1 MRKLLSILVVM
12 LLASIPAFSQGVFKQ
27 NSSMTGVPGEGVSS
41 SEYKEDENEAEGD
54 TLQGFS
60 FKHLTRGLHHKEPL
74 RPGYAMLGAAI
85 MPSRIQIYNKD
96 YWKVPLV
103 FAGIGGGIGGGLYFN
118 EKYHQT
124 GEKKYAT
131 YRTLCYAGAALCY
144 WGQML
149 DGVAN
154 LPDARDPDPGKA
166 AVFSALLPGLGQAY
180 VGDWWH
186 IPIWYGGLAV
196 CGYTL
201 HLNQMQYKRYK
212 YIYMLASDKE
222 ASGYAGRINITQAT
236 TYKDLYHRYRDYSVV
251 ATILVYAL
259 NIIDANVF
267 AYMKDFNVSD
277 DLSFNVNPALIDN
290 LDSYYL
296 QAPSVPSFGLN
307 MTFNF

>member
-1 MRKLLSILVVM
+1 MRRILLIPIVVLLSLNTA
-12 LLASIPAFSQGVFKQ
+12 LAQGIFRQ
-27 NSSMTGVPGEGVSS
+27 NETMTGVPGENVTS
-41 SEYKEDENEAEGD
+41 SEYKEDENEMEGD

-60 FKHLTRGLHHKEPL
+60 IKHLTRGLHHKEPL
-74 RPGYAMLGAAI
+74 KPGYATLGAAI
-85 MPSRIQIYNKD
+85 MPGRIQIYNKD
-96 YWKVPLV
+96 YWKLPVV
-103 FAGIGGGIGGGLYFN
+103 YAGIGAGICGGLVFN
-118 EKYHQT
+118 EKYHAT
-124 GEKKYAT
+124 GDKKYAT
-131 YRTLCYAGAALCY
+131 YRTLCYAGAALVY

-154 LPDARDPDPGKA
+154 LPDARNPDPGKA

-186 IPIWYGGLAV
+186 IPIWYAGLGICA
-196 CGYTL
+196 YTL
-201 HLNQMQYKRYK
+201 HNNQIQYKRYK
-212 YIYMLASDKE
+212 HIFMLATDSS
-222 ASGYAGRINITQAT
+222 SGYVGHINQTQAT

-277 DLSFNVNPALIDN
+277 DLSLNVNPVLIEN

-296 QAPSVPSFGLN
+296 DTPSVPSFGMNL
-307 MTFNF
+307 TFNF

>member
-1 MRKLLSILVVM
+1 MRKVILIAVLM
-12 LLASIPAFSQGVFKQ
+12 LLAAFPSRGQGIFKQ
-27 NSSMTGVPGEGVSS
+27 NSSMTGVPGENVTTSD
-41 SEYKEDENEAEGD
+41 YKEDENENEAD

-74 RPGYAMLGAAI
+74 KPGYALLGSII

-124 GEKKYAT
+124 GDKKFAT
-131 YRTLCYAGAALCY
+131 YRTLCYAGAALTF

-149 DGVAN
+149 DGVAC
-154 LPDARDPDPGKA
+154 LPDSRTPDPGKA

-186 IPIWYGGLAV
+186 IPIWYGGLGV
-196 CGYTL
+196 CAYTL
-201 HLNQMQYKRYK
+201 HLNQMQYNRYK
-212 YIYMLASDKE
+212 YIYMLASDKD
-222 ASGYAGRINITQAT
+222 SGYSGHINVTQAT

-277 DLSFNVNPALIDN
+277 DLSLNVEPALIDN
-290 LDSYYL
+290 LDNYYL
-296 QAPSVPSFGLN
+296 PSPSVPSFGIN
-307 MTFNF
+307 MSLKF

>member
-1 MRKLLSILVVM
+1 MRRFVLISVVL
-12 LLASIPAFSQGVFKQ
+12 LLAAFSASAQGIFKQ
-27 NSSMTGVPGEGVSS
+27 NQTMTGVPGENASS
-41 SEYKEDENEAEGD
+41 SEYKEDENENEAD

-74 RPGYAMLGAAI
+74 RPGYAMLGSAI
-85 MPSRIQIYNKD
+85 MPGRIQIYNKD
-96 YWKVPLV
+96 YWKLPVV
-103 FAGIGGGIGGGLYFN
+103 YAGIGAGIGGGLYFN
-118 EKYHQT
+118 DQYHKT
-124 GEKKYAT
+124 GDKKYAT
-131 YRTLCYAGAALCY
+131 YRTLCYAGAALVY
-144 WGQML
+144 WGQIL
-149 DGVAN
+149 DGVAC
-154 LPDARDPDPGKA
+154 LPDSRTPDPGKA

-201 HLNQMQYKRYK
+201 HLNQIQYKRYK
-212 YIYMLASDKE
+212 YIYMLATDKD
-222 ASGYAGRINITQAT
+222 SGYAGRINETQAT

-277 DLSFNVNPALIDN
+277 DLSFNVEPALIDN
-290 LDSYYL
+290 LDSYYM
-296 QAPSVPSFGLN
+296 QTPAMPSFGLN

>member
-1 MRKLLSILVVM
+1 MRRLISILVVM
-12 LLASIPAFSQGVFKQ
+12 FLALVSAQAQGIFKQ
-27 NSSMTGVPGEGVSS
+27 NDTMTGVPGQNASS

-60 FKHLTRGLHHKEPL
+60 IKHLTRGLHHKEPL
-74 RPGYAMLGAAI
+74 RPGYATLGAAI
-85 MPSRIQIYNKD
+85 MPGRIQIYNKD
-96 YWKVPLV
+96 YWKLP
-103 FAGIGGGIGGGLYFN
+103 IIYGGIGAGIYGGLAFN

-124 GEKKYAT
+124 GDRKYAT
-131 YRTLCYAGAALCY
+131 YRTLCYAGAALCF
-144 WGQML
+144 WGQIL

-186 IPIWYGGLAV
+186 IPIWYAGLGICA
-196 CGYTL
+196 YTL
-201 HLNQMQYKRYK
+201 HSNQIQYKRYK
-212 YIYMLASDKE
+212 YIYMMATDRES
-222 ASGYAGRINITQAT
+222 SGYIGRITETQAT

-277 DLSFNVNPALIDN
+277 DLSLNLEPALIEN
-290 LDSYYL
+290 LDYGIS
-296 QAPSVPSFGLN
+296 PSTMPNFGFN

>member
-1 MRKLLSILVVM
+1 MRKLWSILA
-12 LLASIPAFSQGVFKQ
+12 LLLIASMQAFGQGIFRQ
-27 NSSMTGVPGEGVSS
+27 NGSMTGVPGENVTTSD
-41 SEYKEDENEAEGD
+41 YKEGENDTEAD

-74 RPGYAMLGAAI
+74 RPGYALLGSAI
-85 MPSRIQIYNKD
+85 MPGRIQIYNKD
-96 YWKVPLV
+96 YWKLPVV
-103 FAGIGGGIGGGLYFN
+103 YGGIGAGIAGGLMFN

-124 GEKKYAT
+124 GDSRYAT
-131 YRTLCYAGAALCY
+131 YRTLCYAGAAMVY

-149 DGVAN
+149 DGVAG
-154 LPDARDPDPGKA
+154 LSDSRTPDPGKA

-180 VGDWWH
+180 IGDWWH
-186 IPIWYGGLAV
+186 IPIWWGGLGV
-196 CGYTL
+196 CAYTF
-201 HLNQMQYKRYK
+201 HLNSMQYKRYK
-212 YIYMLASDKE
+212 YIFMLASDKD
-222 ASGYAGRINITQAT
+222 SGYTGHINLTQAT

-277 DLSFNVNPALIDN
+277 DLSFNLEPALIDN
-290 LDSYYL
+290 LDNQWL
-296 QAPSVPSFGLN
+296 PQPSPPSFGLN

>member
-1 MRKLLSILVVM
+1 MRKVILIAVLM
-12 LLASIPAFSQGVFKQ
+12 LLAAFPSRGQGIFKQ
-27 NSSMTGVPGEGVSS
+27 NSSMTGVPGENVTTSD
-41 SEYKEDENEAEGD
+41 YKEDENENEAD

-74 RPGYAMLGAAI
+74 KPGYALLGSII

-124 GEKKYAT
+124 GDKKFAT
-131 YRTLCYAGAALCY
+131 YRTLCYAGAALTF

-149 DGVAN
+149 DGVAC
-154 LPDARDPDPGKA
+154 LPDSRTPDPGKA

-186 IPIWYGGLAV
+186 IPIWYGGLGV
-196 CGYTL
+196 CAYTL
-201 HLNQMQYKRYK
+201 HLNQMQYNRYK
-212 YIYMLASDKE
+212 YIYMLASDKD
-222 ASGYAGRINITQAT
+222 SGYSGHINVTQAT

-277 DLSFNVNPALIDN
+277 DLSLNVEPALIEN
-290 LDSYYL
+290 LDNYYL
-296 QAPSVPSFGLN
+296 PSPSVPSFGIN
-307 MTFNF
+307 MSLKF

>member
-1 MRKLLSILVVM
+1 MRKVILIAVLM
-12 LLASIPAFSQGVFKQ
+12 LLAAFPSRGQGIFKQ
-27 NSSMTGVPGEGVSS
+27 NSSMTGVPGENVTTSD
-41 SEYKEDENEAEGD
+41 YKEDENENAAD

-74 RPGYAMLGAAI
+74 KPGYALLGSVI
-85 MPSRIQIYNKD
+85 MPGRIQIYTKD

-124 GEKKYAT
+124 GDKKFAT
-131 YRTLCYAGAALCY
+131 YRTLCYAGAALTF

-149 DGVAN
+149 DGVAC
-154 LPDARDPDPGKA
+154 LPDSRTPDPGKA

-186 IPIWYGGLAV
+186 IPIWYGGLGV

-201 HLNQMQYKRYK
+201 HLNQMQYNRYK
-212 YIYMLASDKE
+212 YIYMLASDKD
-222 ASGYAGRINITQAT
+222 SGYSGHINVTQAT

-277 DLSFNVNPALIDN
+277 DLSLNVEPALIEN
-290 LDSYYL
+290 LDNYYL
-296 QAPSVPSFGLN
+296 PSPSAPSFGIN
-307 MTFNF
+307 MSLKF

>member
-1 MRKLLSILVVM
+1 MRKVILIAVLM
-12 LLASIPAFSQGVFKQ
+12 LLAAFPSRGQGIFKQ
-27 NSSMTGVPGEGVSS
+27 NSSMTGVPGENVTTSD
-41 SEYKEDENEAEGD
+41 YKEDENENEAD

-74 RPGYAMLGAAI
+74 KPGYALLGSVI

-124 GEKKYAT
+124 GDKKFAT
-131 YRTLCYAGAALCY
+131 YRTLCYAGAALTF

-149 DGVAN
+149 DGVAC
-154 LPDARDPDPGKA
+154 LPDSRTPDPGKA

-186 IPIWYGGLAV
+186 IPIWYGGLGV
-196 CGYTL
+196 CAYTL
-201 HLNQMQYKRYK
+201 HLNQMQYNRYK
-212 YIYMLASDKE
+212 YIYMLASDKD
-222 ASGYAGRINITQAT
+222 SGYSGHINVTQAT

-277 DLSFNVNPALIDN
+277 DLSLNVEPALIEN
-290 LDSYYL
+290 LDNYYL
-296 QAPSVPSFGLN
+296 PSPSVPSFGIN
-307 MTFNF
+307 MSLKF

>member
-1 MRKLLSILVVM
+1 MRKVILIAVLM
-12 LLASIPAFSQGVFKQ
+12 LLAAFPSRGQGIFKQ
-27 NSSMTGVPGEGVSS
+27 NSSMTGVPGENVTTSD
-41 SEYKEDENEAEGD
+41 YKEDENENEAD

-74 RPGYAMLGAAI
+74 KPGYALLGSVI
-85 MPSRIQIYNKD
+85 MPGRIQIYNKD

-124 GEKKYAT
+124 GDKKFAT
-131 YRTLCYAGAALCY
+131 YRTLCYAGAALTF

-149 DGVAN
+149 DGVAC
-154 LPDARDPDPGKA
+154 LPDSRTPDPGKA

-186 IPIWYGGLAV
+186 IPIWYGGLGV
-196 CGYTL
+196 CAYTL
-201 HLNQMQYKRYK
+201 HLNQMQYNRYK
-212 YIYMLASDKE
+212 YIYMLASDKD
-222 ASGYAGRINITQAT
+222 SGYSGHINVTQAT

-277 DLSFNVNPALIDN
+277 DLSLNVEPALIEN
-290 LDSYYL
+290 LDNYYL
-296 QAPSVPSFGLN
+296 PSPSAPSFGIN
-307 MTFNF
+307 MSLKF

>member
-1 MRKLLSILVVM
+1 MRKVILIAVLM
-12 LLASIPAFSQGVFKQ
+12 LLAAFPSRGQGIFKQ
-27 NSSMTGVPGEGVSS
+27 NSSMTGVPGENVTTSD
-41 SEYKEDENEAEGD
+41 YKEDENENAAD

-74 RPGYAMLGAAI
+74 KPGYALLGSVI
-85 MPSRIQIYNKD
+85 MPGRIQIYNKD

-124 GEKKYAT
+124 GDKKFAT
-131 YRTLCYAGAALCY
+131 YRTLCYAGAALTF

-149 DGVAN
+149 DGVAC
-154 LPDARDPDPGKA
+154 LPDSRTPDPGKA

-186 IPIWYGGLAV
+186 IPIWYGGLGV
-196 CGYTL
+196 CAYTL
-201 HLNQMQYKRYK
+201 HLNQMQYNRYK
-212 YIYMLASDKE
+212 YIYMLASDKD
-222 ASGYAGRINITQAT
+222 SGYSGHINVTQAT

-277 DLSFNVNPALIDN
+277 DLSLNVEPALIEN
-290 LDSYYL
+290 LDNYYL
-296 QAPSVPSFGLN
+296 PSPSAPSFGIN
-307 MTFNF
+307 MSLKF

>member
-1 MRKLLSILVVM
+1 MRKVILIAVLM
-12 LLASIPAFSQGVFKQ
+12 LLAAFPSRGQGIFKQ
-27 NSSMTGVPGEGVSS
+27 NSSMTGVPGENVTTSD
-41 SEYKEDENEAEGD
+41 YKEDENENEAD

-74 RPGYAMLGAAI
+74 KPGYALLGSII

-124 GEKKYAT
+124 GDKKFAT
-131 YRTLCYAGAALCY
+131 YRTLCYAGAALTF

-149 DGVAN
+149 DGVAC
-154 LPDARDPDPGKA
+154 LPDSRTPDPGKA

-186 IPIWYGGLAV
+186 IPIWYGGLGV
-196 CGYTL
+196 CAYTL
-201 HLNQMQYKRYK
+201 HLNQIQYNRYK
-212 YIYMLASDKE
+212 YIYMLASDKD
-222 ASGYAGRINITQAT
+222 SGYSGHINVTQAT

-277 DLSFNVNPALIDN
+277 DLSLNVEPALIEN
-290 LDSYYL
+290 LDNYYL
-296 QAPSVPSFGLN
+296 PSPSVPSFGIN
-307 MTFNF
+307 MSLKF

>member
-1 MRKLLSILVVM
+1 MRKVILIAVLM
-12 LLASIPAFSQGVFKQ
+12 LLAAFPSRGQGIFKQ
-27 NSSMTGVPGEGVSS
+27 NSSMTGVPGENVTTSD
-41 SEYKEDENEAEGD
+41 YKEDENENEAD

-74 RPGYAMLGAAI
+74 KPGYALLGSVI
-85 MPSRIQIYNKD
+85 MPGRIQIYNKD

-124 GEKKYAT
+124 GDKKFAT
-131 YRTLCYAGAALCY
+131 YRTLCYAGAALTF

-149 DGVAN
+149 DGVAC
-154 LPDARDPDPGKA
+154 LPDSRTPDPGKA

-186 IPIWYGGLAV
+186 IPIWYGGLGV
-196 CGYTL
+196 CAYTL
-201 HLNQMQYKRYK
+201 HLNQMQYNRYK
-212 YIYMLASDKE
+212 YIYMLASDKD
-222 ASGYAGRINITQAT
+222 SGYSGHINVTQAT
-236 TYKDLYHRYRDYSVV
+236 TYKDLYHRDRDYSVV

-277 DLSFNVNPALIDN
+277 DLSLNVEPALIEN
-290 LDSYYL
+290 LDNYYL
-296 QAPSVPSFGLN
+296 PSPSAPSFGIN
-307 MTFNF
+307 MSLKF

>member
-1 MRKLLSILVVM
+1 MRRKIVIVLL
-12 LLASIPAFSQGVFKQ
+12 LLAAFVKAQGQGVFKQ
-27 NSSMTGVPGEGVSS
+27 NNTMTGVPGQNVSS
-41 SEYKEDENEAEGD
+41 SEYKEDENETNAD

-74 RPGYAMLGAAI
+74 RPGYATLGAAL
-85 MPSRIQIYNKD
+85 MPGRIQIYNKD
-96 YWKVPLV
+96 YWKLPVV
-103 FAGIGGGIGGGLYFN
+103 YAGIGAGIYGGITFN
-118 EKYHQT
+118 KKYHET
-124 GEKKYAT
+124 GESKYAT
-131 YRTLCYAGAALCY
+131 YRTLCYAGAALMY

-149 DGVAN
+149 DGVAC

-180 VGDWWH
+180 IGDWWH
-186 IPIWYGGLAV
+186 IPIWYGGLGICA
-196 CGYTL
+196 YTL
-201 HLNQMQYKRYK
+201 HLNQMQYKRYR
-212 YIYMLASDKE
+212 YIYMLASDSS
-222 ASGYAGRINITQAT
+222 SGYAGRINMTQAT

-277 DLSFNVNPALIDN
+277 DLSFNVEPALIDN
-290 LDSYYL
+290 IDSQYL
-296 QAPSVPSFGLN
+296 PNPSMPSFGVN

>member
-1 MRKLLSILVVM
+1 MRKVILIAVLM
-12 LLASIPAFSQGVFKQ
+12 LLAAFPSRGQGIFKQ
-27 NSSMTGVPGEGVSS
+27 NSSMTGVPGENVTTSD
-41 SEYKEDENEAEGD
+41 YKEDENENEAD

-74 RPGYAMLGAAI
+74 KPGYALLGSVI
-85 MPSRIQIYNKD
+85 MPGRIQIYNKD

-124 GEKKYAT
+124 GDKKFAT
-131 YRTLCYAGAALCY
+131 YRTLCYAGAALTF

-149 DGVAN
+149 DGVAC
-154 LPDARDPDPGKA
+154 LPDSRTPDPGKA

-186 IPIWYGGLAV
+186 IPIWYGGLGV
-196 CGYTL
+196 CAYTL
-201 HLNQMQYKRYK
+201 HLNQIQYNRYK
-212 YIYMLASDKE
+212 YIYMLASDKD
-222 ASGYAGRINITQAT
+222 SGYSGHINVTQAT

-277 DLSFNVNPALIDN
+277 DLSLNVEPALIEN
-290 LDSYYL
+290 LDNYYL
-296 QAPSVPSFGLN
+296 PSPSVPSFGIN
-307 MTFNF
+307 MSLKF